1 MRELR
6 ALDLVRHPHAPMMP
20 RIWSLRHAVSAYD
33 AAYVALAKRP
43 GARLLTCDRRLTHAP
58 EMRATV
64 EVVRAA

>member
-1 MRELR
+1 
-6 ALDLVRHPHAPMMP
+6 MMP